1 MALAVCEE
9 SGLAGMQTS
18 SSHPGRP
25 IRILLAFLAWT
36 LVGVIFALPRFSQ
49 AAPWTVVLR
58 TSLGDWWSWGVL
70 VPAIIAVDNRL
81 PIAMEKPALRFA
93 AHAVLG
99 LVMTV
104 AYVYVDAVLLAL
116 LGVGPWSD
124 IIATGPVRSVIHG
137 GFLWSVL
144 VYLLIVGGWR
154 SIRYSREYLSAELR
168 LERLERSFSEARLN
182 TLRMQLDPHFLFNAL
197 NTISAQ
203 VVSEPQM
210 ARKMIEHLGD
220 LLRLSLEPDRRMQVR
235 LADEIV
241 MLSHYVAIQKIR
253 FGDKLDVVID
263 VPERERRAMVPS
275 LILQPLVENAVRH
288 GLSSR
293 VEGGT
298 VTVTARSAGD
308 LLTIV
313 VEDNGVGLPDEWT
326 EPVGGLGLAVTR
338 ERIAMLHD
346 EPDAGLEIGRR
357 AGGGTSVKVTLPQT
371 SGKEFA

>member
-1 MALAVCEE
+1 
-9 SGLAGMQTS
+9 
-18 SSHPGRP
+18 
-25 IRILLAFLAWT
+25 
-36 LVGVIFALPRFSQ
+36 
-49 AAPWTVVLR
+49 
-58 TSLGDWWSWGVL
+58 
-70 VPAIIAVDNRL
+70 
-81 PIAMEKPALRFA
+81 
-93 AHAVLG
+93 
-99 LVMTV
+99 
-104 AYVYVDAVLLAL
+104 
-116 LGVGPWSD
+116 
-124 IIATGPVRSVIHG
+124 VIHG

-326 EPVGGLGLAVTR
+326 EPAGGLGLAVTR